1 MSEYILGIET
11 SCDET
16 SAAVVKGGVET
27 LSNIVSSQID
37 IHQKYG
43 GVVPEIASRKHIE
56 AIIPVI
62 EESLDKA
69 DIPLDK
75 IDGIAVTRGPGLV
88 GALLVGVAT
97 AKSISFVKGVP
108 LMGINHIES
117 HIYANF
123 LSNRNIPFP
132 LVCLIV
138 SGGHTDLVYMPEHG
152 IYELLGK
159 TRDDAA
165 GEAFDKAARV
175 LGLGYPGGPVIDR
188 MAQKGD
194 GSKIRFPRAFLESGS
209 YDFSFSGLKTAVLK
223 KAEQLDQDTNSAIT
237 YEDLAASFQDA
248 VAEVLVRKT
257 IAAAESK
264 NVKSIIASG
273 GVAANSQLRT
283 SLEEEA
289 CKKGYYFH
297 VPPLS
302 LCTDNAAMVACLGHY
317 KHKAGIFS
325 GLDLNALANYPLGK

>member
-16 SAAVVKGGVET
+16 SAAVVKGGVEA

-43 GVVPEIASRKHIE
+43 GVVPEIASRRHIE

-69 DIPLDK
+69 DISLDK

-175 LGLGYPGGPVIDR
+175 LGWGYPGGPVIDR

-237 YEDLAASFQDA
+237 YEDMAASFQDA

-257 IAAAESK
+257 IAAVESK
-264 NVKSIIASG
+264 NVKSIIAAG
-273 GVAANSQLRT
+273 GVAANSQLRA

-325 GLDLNALANYPLGK
+325 GLDLNALPNYPLGK